1 MKRFLLDF
9 LRSAG
14 IYELV
19 TYGGLTLFLALAPLV
34 GYLPYS
40 DRPGPGWYGHF
51 PALGWSAFWGNAG
64 QMAGF
69 GLFFAILALQF
80 ALPCAVCVVV
90 ADRYLRRRWLS
101 RLIAILLFG
110 AITLYIMPAA
120 GWYISLGAPSIWIGS
135 GLGSLGGFLAA
146 PKQKAPIAAGA

>member
-110 AITLYIMPAA
+110 AITLYIMPALVGTSRWGLQA
-120 GWYISLGAPSIWIGS
+120 S
-135 GLGSLGGFLAA
+135 GLEAALGRS
-146 PKQKAPIAAGA
+146 GASWRHLNKRHR